1 MSYLGEDI
9 PKLGFGLM
17 RLPMLGDE
25 VDLEQ
30 MIPMT
35 DLFLEKGFRYF
46 DTAYGYGGGKSE
58 IAAKAAL
65 TDRYPRDSFLLAT
78 KLPAWAAANEAD
90 AKQMFWTSLERTGA
104 GYFDFFLLHNMAGN
118 RAKAF
123 DDYGIWG
130 FLAEQKKKGLIRH
143 LGFSSH
149 DNAAFVDRIL
159 TAHPEMEF
167 VQLQINYADWNNPH
181 VDSRNCYETARRH
194 GKPVIIMEPVK
205 GGVLA
210 NLPECVAEI
219 FRKADS
225 RVSPASWAL
234 RFAASLDGLI
244 TVLSGMS
251 TLEQMRDNLATME
264 NFKPLHEEE
273 RKVIAE
279 AQEALAKLPY
289 IPCTNCGYCM
299 KGCPQGVR
307 IPSIFGDMNVLLRF
321 HDLQRARVNYRF
333 DTLSGG
339 KASDCIQCG
348 SCEAVCPQKI
358 AVIDELKRAAE
369 KLEEPVQR

>member
-1 MSYLGEDI
+1 LPNI

-17 RLPMLGDE
+17 RLPMLGKE

-30 MIPMT
+30 MIRMT

-58 IAAKAAL
+58 KAAKAAL
-65 TDRYPRDSFLLAT
+65 VDRYPRDSFLLAD
-78 KLPAWAAANEAD
+78 KLPAWEATSEAE

-104 GYFDFFLLHNMAGN
+104 GYFDFYLLHNMAGN

-123 DDYGIWG
+123 DDYGIWD
-130 FLAEQKKKGLIRH
+130 FLAEQKAEGLIRH

-149 DNAAFVDRIL
+149 DNAAVVDGIQ

-167 VQLQINYADWNNPH
+167 VQMQINYDDWNNPH
-181 VDSRNCYETARRH
+181 VDSRNCYEMARRH

-210 NLPECVAEI
+210 NLPESAAEI
-219 FRKADS
+219 FRKADGQ
-225 RVSPASWAL
+225 VSPASWAL

-251 TLEQMRDNLATME
+251 TLEQMQDNLSTME
-264 NFKPLHEEE
+264 NFRPLNEEE
-273 RKVIAE
+273 RKVIAA
-279 AQEALAKLPY
+279 AQKELAALPF
-289 IPCTNCGYCM
+289 IPCTNCGYCR
-299 KGCPQGVR
+299 KGCPRGVQ
-307 IPSIFGDMNVLLRF
+307 IPSIFGDMNVFLRF
-321 HDLQRARVNYRF
+321 HDLQRAKVNYKF
-333 DTLSGG
+333 DTMGGG

-348 SCEAVCPQKI
+348 NCEAVCPQKI

-369 KLEEPVQR
+369 TLEPPVQRQL